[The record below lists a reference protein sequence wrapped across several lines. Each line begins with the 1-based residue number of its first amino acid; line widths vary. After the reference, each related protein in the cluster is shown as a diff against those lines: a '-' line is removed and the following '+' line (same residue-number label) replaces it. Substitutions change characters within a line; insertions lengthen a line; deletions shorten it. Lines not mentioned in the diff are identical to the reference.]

1 VIHCHRH
8 GEQQGIIGML
18 CPICRQELAGM
29 RQEAESQERKRIVA
43 WIRKYLE
50 SEESPGMGRSY
61 EIATLAERIEK
72 GDHFL

>member
-1 VIHCHRH
+1 MIHCHRH
-8 GEQQGIIGML
+8 GEQQGISGML

-43 WIRKYLE
+43 WIRKYLKD
-50 SEESPGMGRSY
+50 EESLGLGWSR

-72 GDHFL
+72 GEF